1 MLLSHE
7 TFHLG
12 LVPHFLHSRRDQ
24 AIAMEGY
31 HLASPKEK
39 DKLEG
44 KLKIPP
50 WLKKS
55 RLING
60 TLSGRKTL

>member
-1 MLLSHE
+1 MIKVKKSMVL
-7 TFHLG
+7 
-12 LVPHFLHSRRDQ
+12 
-24 AIAMEGY
+24 
-31 HLASPKEK
+31 K
-39 DKLEG
+39 DSKNKLEG

-60 TLSGRKTL
+60 TLSGKKYLLNIVGIL